1 VLDLLVL
8 PVMLGLAVG
17 LRLFTGTWLHP
28 STVFASAWTVFL
40 FTTALLLPG
49 VNQYS
54 EASIFV
60 VFATVLAALGAPLAV
75 SGRDTVPHRL
85 VASPWLARFSVAG
98 FFTGLLAALINVESN
113 GRSFA
118 AALSAESL
126 ISSSQA
132 MTAARYNGSLVSSP
146 LATVLL
152 AITYGAAMAAPFAA
166 TSRSRWRNA
175 LILAAPSAGGAAY
188 ALLTTARAGL
198 LIAASLSLA
207 SWIVVKAVK
216 DGGRPRISVRSIAP
230 LLFSGA
236 AVAVFFLITAA
247 NRYGGV
253 AYVDGATLGRTVGI
267 YAGASTPA
275 LGTWLG
281 GSVIPEW
288 GVNTFSGV
296 SSFFVR
302 PGTLGVSEFVDLG
315 AHVSSNVFT
324 AFRPLV
330 EDFTQ
335 PGALAFVGVV
345 SILASYG
352 YRRAV
357 LTGHVL
363 ASVLVSS
370 WISFVLF
377 SQSASLFTFTN
388 VVVGVVLAGFLV
400 CRLARFESID
410 GAVPRSSETPGV
422 VADGRPKVGSSAK

>member
-1 VLDLLVL
+1 VIDLLVL
-8 PVMLGLAVG
+8 PVMVGLSFG

-28 STVFASAWTVFL
+28 STVFAAAWTVFL
-40 FTTALLLPG
+40 FTTAILLPG
-49 VNQYS
+49 VNGYPQ
-54 EASIFV
+54 ASTFI
-60 VFATVLAALGAPLAV
+60 VFATVVAALGAPLSVNA
-75 SGRDTVPHRL
+75 RDTVPHRL
-85 VASPWLARFSVAG
+85 VASPWLARFSIAG

-118 AALSAESL
+118 AALSADSL

-166 TSRSRWRNA
+166 TSKSRLKNA

-207 SWIVVKAVK
+207 SWIVVKAVRE
-216 DGGRPRISVRSIAP
+216 GGRPKISMRSIAP
-230 LLFSGA
+230 LLVSGA
-236 AVAVFFLITAA
+236 AVAAFFLITAA

-253 AYVDGATLGRTVGI
+253 SYVDGETLARTVGI

-275 LGTWLG
+275 LGAWLG
-281 GSVIPEW
+281 GVVIPEL

-302 PGTLGVSEFVDLG
+302 PGTLGVAEFVDLG
-315 AHVSSNVFT
+315 AHASSNVFT

-335 PGALAFVGVV
+335 PGALAFVAIV

-357 LTGHVL
+357 VGGHML
-363 ASVLVSS
+363 ASVLVAA
-370 WISFVLF
+370 WVSFVLF

-388 VVVGVVLAGFLV
+388 VVVGMVLAGFLI
-400 CRLARFESID
+400 CRLARFEPVA
-410 GAVPRSSETPGV
+410 GKVPSLHGTVEAKVDIRPGV
-422 VADGRPKVGSSAK
+422 GRNDV